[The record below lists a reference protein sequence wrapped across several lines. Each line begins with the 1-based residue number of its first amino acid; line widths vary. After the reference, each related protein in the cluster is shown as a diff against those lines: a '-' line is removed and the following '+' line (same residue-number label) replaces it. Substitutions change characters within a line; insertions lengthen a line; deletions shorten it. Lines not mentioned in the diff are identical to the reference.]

1 MKKTII
7 ILSLIITHL
16 GFSQVTDTGDK
27 VGIGTTTPE
36 AKLEVTENS
45 STDAVAL
52 RLTNSGWTSLM
63 STSLEFKTGYAK
75 SVPTSKISSIMNGSG
90 NAGDRLGFFVQE
102 NGTNPNNNP
111 LVEKLSLLPNG
122 NVGIGTTTPQGKLE
136 VKRLGNTLGGKWIP
150 TNSYL
155 TLDSGN
161 GSVLFLDPNE
171 IYGSGTLHIGSKSGD
186 IVKFRTVSETSSS
199 DKFVIKNN
207 GNVGIGL
214 TTPNYELNIH
224 DPGTGT
230 IDSRVQ
236 LTNTDTGT
244 SWSDGFQII
253 MNGSSNN
260 YKVNL
265 LNRENSDMGFWTNN
279 TERVTISNT
288 GNVGIGT
295 TDTKGF
301 KLGVQGKIAA
311 EEVKVAVYANWAD
324 FVFNKDY
331 NLPTLKDVEQH
342 IKDKG
347 HLKDIPSAEAV
358 KKNGIFLGE
367 MDAKLLQKIEEL
379 TLYTIAQQKQI
390 EALENTNKKLEK
402 EKSVLKSL
410 LERVKKLE
418 EKIKS

>member
-122 NVGIGTTTPQGKLE
+122 NVGIGTKNPSEKLDVNGLIRIPQANNQDNNSPGIIAQINDDFLYDNQYINNYAFGFHGFQDGSTTFTEPM
-136 VKRLGNTLGGKWIP
+136 NA
-150 TNSYL
+150 YM
-155 TLDSGN
+155 SGYF
-161 GSVLFLDPNE
+161 GVDFFT
-171 IYGSGTLHIGSKSGD
+171 SGLNRMRISRDG
-186 IVKFRTVSETSSS
+186 IVS
-199 DKFVIKNN
+199 I
-207 GNVGIGL
+207 
-214 TTPNYELNIH
+214 
-224 DPGTGT
+224 GT
-230 IDSRVQ
+230 INRQ
-236 LTNTDTGT
+236 TG
-244 SWSDGFQII
+244 
-253 MNGSSNN
+253 
-260 YKVNL
+260 YKLAVN
-265 LNRENSDMGFWTNN
+265 
-279 TERVTISNT
+279 
-288 GNVGIGT
+288 
-295 TDTKGF
+295 
-301 KLGVQGKIAA
+301 GKIKAK
-311 EEVKVAVYANWAD
+311 EIKVETGWAD

-390 EALENTNKKLEK
+390 EALEKTNKKLEK